1 MYNILLSVL
10 TGAAAGWLASKIF
23 KSKTDRFLINMILGM
38 VGGFLGFW
46 ILDYYGIYLAGRLGA
61 FVTAVVGASILI
73 VLGKI
78 FSDL

>member
-1 MYNILLSVL
+1 MYNILISLL
-10 TGAAAGWLASKIF
+10 TGAAAGWLATKLF
-23 KSKTDRFLINMILGM
+23 KSKSDRFLINMILGI

-61 FVTAVVGASILI
+61 FVTAVVGASILL

-78 FSDL
+78 FSDI